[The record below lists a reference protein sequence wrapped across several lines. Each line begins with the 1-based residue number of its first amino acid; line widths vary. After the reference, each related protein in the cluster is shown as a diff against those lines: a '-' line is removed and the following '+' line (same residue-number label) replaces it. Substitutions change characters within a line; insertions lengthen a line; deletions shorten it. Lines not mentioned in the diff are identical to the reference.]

1 MKPEDSLTYK
11 RSRLWDPLLRRTNPL
26 SVSRFLTMVVYYAKS
41 KLDVVK
47 LLKLRNVILGLG
59 LGSFGIN

>member
-1 MKPEDSLTYK
+1 
-11 RSRLWDPLLRRTNPL
+11 
-26 SVSRFLTMVVYYAKS
+26 MVVYYAKS